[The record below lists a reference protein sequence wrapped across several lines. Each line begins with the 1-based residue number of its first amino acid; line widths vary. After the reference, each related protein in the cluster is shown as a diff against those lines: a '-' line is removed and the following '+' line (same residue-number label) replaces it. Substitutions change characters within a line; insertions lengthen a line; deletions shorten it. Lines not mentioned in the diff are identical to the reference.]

1 VAARLTRPS
10 KQVAGR
16 RPAPARERARF
27 DTSGNP
33 IDEPVLRLLGGVA
46 CVVLIGLMLMGADAV
61 FRRREQ
67 QSSSDLLLVAEEQDS
82 DSRARVGEAPSENAR
97 RKSSSDVKAASD
109 AAAGGTVTTGAD
121 RQASAGGRATAEDG
135 TAPSAP
141 PPPSPTAAIDKT
153 QYAVA
158 TVFADGQGSGFVVQ
172 RRRWLVTN
180 FHVVQGSN
188 QAKAVGRPA
197 GSGDSFEI
205 EIEGFAACD
214 PGRDLV
220 ILVLQHEW
228 PTEPLM
234 LSTHTPRL
242 GEDVFAV
249 GTPIGLAAT
258 ITRGIVSQMRTAAD
272 IQDDSLAPHTKII
285 QTDAWFAAGSSGG
298 PLCRHDGHVI
308 GINSFGL
315 KREPGGPEFRFAI
328 AAEELAALLERA
340 GDSTRPMSDLPR
352 TRN

>member
-1 VAARLTRPS
+1 MARLTRPS
-10 KQVAGR
+10 KKVADR
-16 RPAPARERARF
+16 RPPPPPERPPV
-27 DTSGNP
+27 DTSASGNDATVP
-33 IDEPVLRLLGGVA
+33 RLLGGVA
-46 CVVLIGLMLMGADAV
+46 CVVLLGLVLMGLAAV
-61 FRRREQ
+61 FRPREQ
-67 QSSSDLLLVAEEQDS
+67 PSSSELLPVAEEQAS
-82 DSRARVGEAPSENAR
+82 DSLPRVGESQPEHNYPRASRDPR
-97 RKSSSDVKAASD
+97 TVSDSD
-109 AAAGGTVTTGAD
+109 AVRTVTAGSD
-121 RQASAGGRATAEDG
+121 PQASSGGRATAEDK

-141 PPPSPTAAIDKT
+141 RPPSLTAAIDKT
-153 QYAVA
+153 QHAVA
-158 TVFADGQGSGFVVQ
+158 TIFADGQGSGFVIQ

-197 GSGDSFEI
+197 GSDDSFEI

-214 PGRDLV
+214 PSKDLV
-220 ILVLQHEW
+220 ILVLQREW
-228 PTEPLM
+228 PTEPLV
-234 LSTHTPRL
+234 LSKDAPRL

-249 GTPIGLAAT
+249 GTPIGLTAT

-272 IQDDSLAPHTKII
+272 IQSDDLAPHTKII

-298 PLCRHDGHVI
+298 PLCRNDGHVI

-352 TRN
+352 PRN